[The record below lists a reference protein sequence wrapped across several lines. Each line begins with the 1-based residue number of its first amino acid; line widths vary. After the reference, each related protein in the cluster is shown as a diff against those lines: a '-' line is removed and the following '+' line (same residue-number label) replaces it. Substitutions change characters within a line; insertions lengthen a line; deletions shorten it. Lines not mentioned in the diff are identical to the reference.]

1 MLILSRKIGEVITIN
16 DNITVTVMGVHGDE
30 VKLGIDAPKNIKVFR
45 KEMFDSIKNENENAS
60 SSANE
65 IRTLFK

>member
-45 KEMFDSIKNENENAS
+45 KEMLDSIKSENENAS

-65 IRTLFK
+65 MRKFFK

>member
-16 DNITVTVMGVHGDE
+16 DNIAVTVMGVHGDE